1 MTFDEETTVAAA
13 APPGLL
19 PFLPPSR
26 EITPRAAA
34 APPGSLPFLLRSR
47 EITRADIAGRRLV
60 VTGRNFLSQRILELV
75 LEVRFG
81 ANIMSKASRKTHI
94 VIGPASCLEGERAD
108 QSANAKH
115 ALYTPTEDP
124 KNGGHAVFLEDTK
137 LEAML
142 REGEVADALLEKRGS
157 LPPLRYVTVDE
168 ALEGRPWRRQVCV
181 VTGEVNGYD
190 QVDFLV
196 ALRDTLGA
204 TTWDRVTDDTTLLI
218 VGDLGDRESSTKLD
232 MARVLKVK
240 IVRAAEVLKLLAS
253 PRAVFADVTN
263 GAGRPAKKKRV

>member
-1 MTFDEETTVAAA
+1 MT
-13 APPGLL
+13 GK
-19 PFLPPSR
+19 
-26 EITPRAAA
+26 
-34 APPGSLPFLLRSR
+34 
-47 EITRADIAGRRLV
+47 
-60 VTGRNFLSQRILELV
+60 NFLSKRLLKVV
-75 LEVRFG
+75 LEFG
-81 ANIMSKASRKTHI
+81 FGPRSVSITSGSATLATDI
-94 VIGPASCLEGERAD
+94 VIGPASCLEGDPAD
-108 QSANAKH
+108 QSANAKR

-124 KNGGHAVFLEDTK
+124 MGGKAVFLVDTK

-142 REGEVADALLEKRGS
+142 REGELTDALREKRGS

-168 ALEGRPWRRQVCV
+168 ALAGRRWRRQVCV

-196 ALRDTLGA
+196 ALRETLGA

-232 MARVLKVK
+232 TARVLKVR

-253 PRAVFADVTN
+253 PRTVFADVTN
-263 GAGRPAKKKRV
+263 GAGRPAKKTRV